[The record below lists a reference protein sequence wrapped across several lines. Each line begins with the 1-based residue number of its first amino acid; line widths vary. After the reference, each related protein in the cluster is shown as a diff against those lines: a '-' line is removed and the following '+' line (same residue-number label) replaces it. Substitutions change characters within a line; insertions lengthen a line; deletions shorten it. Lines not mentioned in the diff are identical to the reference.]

1 MSCKK
6 NKIIENAPPG
16 YYVCDYTLETGFWKT
31 PIIAFVYYFNNSQ
44 EEQELITTNYLTIY
58 SSNYCYRSKSNY
70 NYLIQPDG
78 LVYPINIYESIGLT
92 EEEFIE
98 KRKADYNL
106 NSMSNVQNQEPVS
119 EPVNNFTYF
128 NNTTY
133 DTDDV
138 LNQKYSTTSNTTN
151 DVLNQKYKNTTTDY
165 YDFNENYTYEWNSN
179 YNLDWNINNSK
190 KNTSAYSHLKFDENK
205 EILYFDSM
213 EKAGEYC
220 FKNKYSSL
228 NNNICFNNKFYNA
241 STYLDYVLFF
251 GNSYDNNESVFT
263 YYPTVN

>member
-58 SSNYCYRSKSNY
+58 SSNCCYRNKSNY
-70 NYLIQPDG
+70 NYLIHPDG

-98 KRKADYNL
+98 KRKVYYNV
-106 NSMSNVQNQEPVS
+106 NRMSNLQNEEYVF

-138 LNQKYSTTSNTTN
+138 LNQTNNTTSNTTN
-151 DVLNQKYKNTTTDY
+151 DVLNQKYKNT
-165 YDFNENYTYEWNSN
+165 NENYTYD
-179 YNLDWNINNSK
+179 LDWNINNSK
-190 KNTSAYSHLKFDENK
+190 KNTSYSHLKFDEDI
-205 EILYFDSM
+205 EILHFDSM

-228 NNNICFNNKFYNA
+228 NNNICFNNKFYNV
-241 STYLDYVLFF
+241 STYLSYVLFF
-251 GNSYDNNESVFT
+251 GNSYDNEQSVCT
-263 YYPTVN
+263 YYPVVN

>member
-16 YYVCDYTLETGFWKT
+16 YYVCDYTLENGFWKT

-44 EEQELITTNYLTIY
+44 EDQELITTNYLTIY
-58 SSNYCYRSKSNY
+58 SSNYCYRNKSNY
-70 NYLIQPDG
+70 NYLIHPDG

-92 EEEFIE
+92 EENFIE
-98 KRKADYNL
+98 KRKQDYNV
-106 NSMSNVQNQEPVS
+106 NSMSNLQNKEPVS
-119 EPVNNFTYF
+119 EPINNFTYF

-133 DTDDV
+133 DNNDNND
-138 LNQKYSTTSNTTN
+138 NNNDNNGNN

-165 YDFNENYTYEWNSN
+165 YNFNENYTYDWNDN
-179 YNLDWNINNSK
+179 YDLDWNINNSK
-190 KNTSAYSHLKFDENK
+190 KNTSYSHLKFDEDI
-205 EILYFDSM
+205 EILNFDSM

-228 NNNICFNNKFYNA
+228 NNNICFNNKFYSV

-251 GNSYDNNESVFT
+251 GNSYDNKQSVFT
-263 YYPTVN
+263 YYPPVN